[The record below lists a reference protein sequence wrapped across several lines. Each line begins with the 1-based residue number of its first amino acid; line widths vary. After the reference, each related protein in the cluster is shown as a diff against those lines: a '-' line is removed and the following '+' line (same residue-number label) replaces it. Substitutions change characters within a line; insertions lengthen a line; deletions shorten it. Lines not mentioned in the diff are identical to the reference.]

1 MYMDLYELTA
11 FHCILCNL
19 EPSIVFE
26 DDGSIEFKEFIK
38 QFKEYQ
44 FNSGV
49 VNNYYSYQIIKHGIK
64 KYANDVFWKEMRS
77 R

>member
-1 MYMDLYELTA
+1 MDNYDLYS
-11 FHCILCNL
+11 FHYVLCNL

-38 QFKEYQ
+38 QFKAYQ
-44 FNSGV
+44 SDSGV
-49 VNNYYSYQIIKHGIK
+49 VNNYYSYQIIKDGIK
-64 KYANDVFWKEMRS
+64 KYANNVFWKEMSS